1 MKNAPKIAFVTGF
14 PIKQSKSPLIHG
26 FWLDNLK
33 IDGTYR
39 AVELTEDGFS
49 KFIAQL
55 KSGDANFEG
64 GNVTMP
70 FKEAAFQLVD
80 ERDAIAEKI
89 GAVNTIYRKEGKLCG
104 TNTDAY
110 GFAANLDDL
119 VPQWR
124 PKPEI
129 FSKAVVF
136 GAGGASRAI
145 LYALIEAGFSEIALY
160 NRTLSRAEKLA
171 DEFGDTITA
180 YKMDDV
186 GEGLKEA
193 NLFVNTS
200 SLGMHDTPVPDLNFA
215 SMADG
220 AIATDIVYHPLKTKF
235 LENAEKQGIAIADGF
250 GMLLHQAVPG
260 FEHWFGVRPEVTK
273 TLRDTILNG

>member
-1 MKNAPKIAFVTGF
+1 MKNAFVTGF

-26 FWLDNLK
+26 YWLNQLQ
-33 IDGTYR
+33 IDGSYR
-39 AVELTEDGFS
+39 AVELEEDGFANFVA
-49 KFIAQL
+49 KL
-55 KSGDANFEG
+55 KSGEANFEG

-70 FKEAAFQLVD
+70 FKEEAFQLVD
-80 ERDAIAEKI
+80 ERDEIAEKI
-89 GAVNTIYRKEGKLCG
+89 GAVNTIFRKNGKLCG

-124 PKPEI
+124 PKQESE
-129 FSKAVVF
+129 SKAVVF

-145 LYALIEAGFSEIALY
+145 LYALIEAGFSEISLY
-160 NRTLSRAEKLA
+160 NRTLLRAEKLA
-171 DEFGDTITA
+171 DEFGSSVTA
-180 YKMDDV
+180 YQMDDV
-186 GEGLKEA
+186 NQGLIDA

-200 SLGMHDTPVPDLNFA
+200 SLGMNGTEVPDLNFA
-215 SMADG
+215 GMAEG

-235 LENAEKQGIAIADGF
+235 LENAEKQNIVIADGF

-260 FEHWFGVRPEVTK
+260 FEYWFGARPDVTK
-273 TLRDTILNG
+273 ALRDKILDGLS

>member
-1 MKNAPKIAFVTGF
+1 MKHAFVTGF

-26 FWLDNLK
+26 YWLNQLK
-33 IDGTYR
+33 IDGSYK
-39 AVELTEDGFS
+39 AVELEEDGFAN
-49 KFIAQL
+49 FIAQL
-55 KSGDANFEG
+55 KSGEANFEG

-70 FKEAAFQLVD
+70 FKEEAFQLVD

-89 GAVNTIYRKEGKLCG
+89 GAVNTIYRKDDKLCG

-124 PKPEI
+124 PNKDIE
-129 FSKAVVF
+129 SKAVVF

-145 LYALIEAGFSEIALY
+145 LYALIEAGFSKIALY
-160 NRTLSRAEKLA
+160 NRTLSRAQTLA
-171 DEFGDTITA
+171 DEFGSTVTA
-180 YKMDDV
+180 YQMDDV
-186 GEGLKEA
+186 NQGLINA

-200 SLGMHDTPVPDLNFA
+200 SLGMNGTEVPDLNFA
-215 SMADG
+215 EMAEG

-235 LENAEKQGIAIADGF
+235 LENAEKQNIAIADGF

-260 FEHWFGVRPEVTK
+260 FEQWFGARPDVTK
-273 TLRDTILNG
+273 ELRDKILDGQS

>member
-1 MKNAPKIAFVTGF
+1 MKNAAKNAFVTGF

-26 FWLDNLK
+26 FWLNDLN

-39 AVELTEDGFS
+39 AVELAEDGFS
-49 KFIAQL
+49 EFVAQL
-55 KSGDANFEG
+55 KSGDAEFEG

-70 FKEAAFQLVD
+70 FKEEAFQLVD

-89 GAVNTIYRKEGKLCG
+89 GAVNTIYRKDGKLCG

-119 VPQWR
+119 APQWR
-124 PKPEI
+124 PEAKNS
-129 FSKAVVF
+129 SKAVVF

-145 LYALIEAGFSEIALY
+145 LFALIEAGFNEIALY
-160 NRTLSRAEKLA
+160 NRTLSRAETLA
-171 DEFGDTITA
+171 DEFGPSVTA
-180 YKMDDV
+180 YQIDGVDH
-186 GEGLKEA
+186 GLNNA
-193 NLFVNTS
+193 DLFVNTS
-200 SLGMHDTPVPDLNFA
+200 SLGMHGTPVPDLNFA
-215 SMADG
+215 SMAEG

-260 FEHWFGVRPEVTK
+260 FEHWFGARPKVTK
-273 TLRDTILNG
+273 TLRDKILNG

>member
-1 MKNAPKIAFVTGF
+1 MKNAPKNAFVTGF

-39 AVELTEDGFS
+39 AVELAEDGFS
-49 KFIAQL
+49 EFIVQL

-70 FKEAAFQLVD
+70 FKEEAFQLVD

-145 LYALIEAGFSEIALY
+145 LYALIEAGFGEIALY
-160 NRTLSRAEKLA
+160 NRTLSRAETLA

-180 YKMDDV
+180 YRMDDV

-200 SLGMHDTPVPDLNFA
+200 SLGMHGTPVPDLNFA
-215 SMADG
+215 SMAEG

-260 FEHWFGVRPEVTK
+260 FEHWFGARPEVTK

>member
-1 MKNAPKIAFVTGF
+1 MKNAPKNAFVTGF

-26 FWLDNLK
+26 YWLNDLH

-39 AVELTEDGFS
+39 AVELAEDGFS
-49 KFIAQL
+49 EFIAKL
-55 KSGDANFEG
+55 KNGDADFEG

-70 FKEAAFQLVD
+70 FKEEAFQLVD

-89 GAVNTIYRKEGKLCG
+89 GAVNTIYRKDGKLCG

-124 PKPEI
+124 PEAKNT
-129 FSKAVVF
+129 SKAVVF

-145 LYALIEAGFSEIALY
+145 LYALIEAGFSEVALY
-160 NRTLSRAEKLA
+160 NRTLSRAETLA
-171 DEFGDTITA
+171 GEFGLRVTA
-180 YKMDDV
+180 YQIDDV
-186 GEGLKEA
+186 DHGLKNA
-193 NLFVNTS
+193 DLFVNTS
-200 SLGMHDTPVPDLNFA
+200 SLGMHGTPVPDLNFA
-215 SMADG
+215 SMAEG

-260 FEHWFGVRPEVTK
+260 FEHWFGARPKVTK
-273 TLRDTILNG
+273 TLRDKILNG

>member
-1 MKNAPKIAFVTGF
+1 MKHAFVTGF

-26 FWLDNLK
+26 YWLNQLK
-33 IDGTYR
+33 IDGSYK
-39 AVELTEDGFS
+39 AVELEEDDFAN
-49 KFIAQL
+49 FIAQL
-55 KSGDANFEG
+55 KSGEANFEG

-70 FKEAAFQLVD
+70 FKEEAYQLVD

-89 GAVNTIYRKEGKLCG
+89 GAVNTIYRKDDKLCG

-124 PKPEI
+124 PDQDDA
-129 FSKAVVF
+129 SKAVVF

-145 LYALIEAGFSEIALY
+145 LYALIEAGFSEISLY
-160 NRTLSRAEKLA
+160 NRTLSRAKTLA
-171 DEFGDTITA
+171 DEFGPNVTA
-180 YKMDDV
+180 YQMDEVDK
-186 GEGLKEA
+186 GLLNA

-200 SLGMHDTPVPDLNFA
+200 SLGMHGSSVPELDFSA
-215 SMADG
+215 MADG

-235 LENAEKQGIAIADGF
+235 LQNAERYGVEIADGF

-260 FEHWFGVRPEVTK
+260 FEYWFGTRPSVTK
-273 TLRDTILNG
+273 TLRDRILNG